1 MRGDYIRTYERKPG
15 LDGMFAIKA
24 ASMIERRLVIE
35 KGGDIYGHSNHR
47 KAN

>member
-1 MRGDYIRTYERKPG
+1 MFEEKPG
-15 LDGMFAIKA
+15 IDGMFAIIP
-24 ASMIERRLVIE
+24 ASMIERRLVID

>member
-1 MRGDYIRTYERKPG
+1 MAIFEGKPG
-15 LDGMFAIKA
+15 KDGMFAIKS
-24 ASMIERRLVIE
+24 ASMIGKETYVN